1 MDWIIGLD
9 LMNFKADTVA
19 ILLHRILHV
28 EDAKTSSHY
37 LYKYTEDRV
46 SILGR

>member
-19 ILLHRILHV
+19 ILLHRTLHI

-37 LYKYTEDRV
+37 LHKFTEDRV
-46 SILGR
+46 SILVR